1 MDRKQEILQDI
12 TTTLQSEL
20 NGDLV
25 GAWLIGS
32 QAGRQV
38 LRLSD
43 IDIAIETSSQLS
55 VENINHIKNQLNN
68 LRTLYP
74 IDLVWLND
82 CTDSFRQ
89 TALGNAEAL
98 FS

>member
-1 MDRKQEILQDI
+1 MNRKQEIVMEI
-12 TTTLQSEL
+12 THTLQSHF
-20 NGDLV
+20 NGDMI

-38 LRLSD
+38 LQLSD
-43 IDIAIETSSQLS
+43 IDIAIETRSQLS
-55 VENINHIKNQLNN
+55 VENINHLKNELNN

-82 CTDSFRQ
+82 CNESFRQ
-89 TALGNAEAL
+89 TALSHAETL
-98 FS
+98 PV

>member
-1 MDRKQEILQDI
+1 MDRKQEILQKI
-12 TTTLQSEL
+12 TTTLQSQL

-32 QAGRQV
+32 QAGRKV

-55 VENINHIKNQLNN
+55 VENINHLKNELNN

-74 IDLVWLND
+74 IDLVWLNE
-82 CTDSFRQ
+82 CNDSFRQ
-89 TALGNAEAL
+89 TALSHAETL
-98 FS
+98 PV